1 MMSGN
6 IFVFFESRDAKAAA
20 FATKHL
26 TEGRTYQIDKKWS
39 VRVDRP
45 HAPGMDDHVH
55 VYCRNNEVAVINR
68 NGTPSHGSDL
78 NKIPKWIRDH
88 MRSNKLAESRASSI
102 LDAIEPLVPA
112 EVIAQAIYT
121 EELMMGSV
129 QELDKT
135 PKR

>member
-1 MMSGN
+1 
-6 IFVFFESRDAKAAA
+6 
-20 FATKHL
+20 
-26 TEGRTYQIDKKWS
+26 
-39 VRVDRP
+39 
-45 HAPGMDDHVH
+45 
-55 VYCRNNEVAVINR
+55 
-68 NGTPSHGSDL
+68 
-78 NKIPKWIRDH
+78 